1 VKTFATVK
9 VFGMWDCSG
18 TSETLGISTAQ
29 PNKIEKKKK
38 VKHIIQMDHWSFR
51 AQIQMELVLP

>member
-1 VKTFATVK
+1 VGLLIST
-9 VFGMWDCSG
+9 G

-29 PNKIEKKKK
+29 PNKIEKKK

-51 AQIQMELVLP
+51 ARIQMELVLP